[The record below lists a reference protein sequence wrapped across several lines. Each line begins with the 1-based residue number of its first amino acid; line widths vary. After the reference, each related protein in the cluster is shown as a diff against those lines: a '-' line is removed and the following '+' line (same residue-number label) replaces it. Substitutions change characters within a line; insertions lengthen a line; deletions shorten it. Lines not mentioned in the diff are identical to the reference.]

1 MYTQFT
7 MRMARFVGVDKNE
20 FIDNQRVEGNIFVL
34 LNEAMNFFRKH
45 LNMNGK
51 VVGLVRE
58 DMLEIPTEALREAI
72 LNALCHRQYEK
83 FNLTISIAIFDDRIE
98 ISNPGILPPQITTEN
113 IIHSHD
119 SAPYNPLIA
128 NVLYNSSYIENWGSG
143 VSRII
148 KACRKANLAAPQWS
162 TNAGFVVVTFCRPI
176 SDATTEK
183 TTEKTTDTILKQIQA
198 NPNITTQELAEKFG
212 MTTDGIFYHIK
223 KLKLQHRIVREGGR
237 KNGHWIVNE

>member
-58 DMLEIPTEALREAI
+58 DMLKIPTEALREAI

-98 ISNPGILPPQITTEN
+98 ISNPGILPPQITAEN
-113 IIHSHD
+113 IIFTHD

-128 NVLYNSSYIENWGSG
+128 NVLYNSSYIEN
-143 VSRII
+143 
-148 KACRKANLAAPQWS
+148 
-162 TNAGFVVVTFCRPI
+162 
-176 SDATTEK
+176 
-183 TTEKTTDTILKQIQA
+183 
-198 NPNITTQELAEKFG
+198 
-212 MTTDGIFYHIK
+212 
-223 KLKLQHRIVREGGR
+223 
-237 KNGHWIVNE
+237 